1 MPNYA
6 VESMRQAMTGT
17 GIVEPVMAWE
27 ETPEGKRRPSKNQ
40 ARHEHTG
47 MPQWAVEVL
56 YISESFGRKS
66 TVTAK
71 VTVGQEHEPT
81 VAPLSPVG
89 FTGLRVE
96 VRTNKAGGFAEY
108 WSADAL
114 VEASKSSSTNSSSGT
129 STAAD
134 TGSPASGKAA

>member
-17 GIVEPVMAWE
+17 GIVEPVMDWE
-27 ETPEGKRRPSKNQ
+27 ETPDGKRRPSKTQ
-40 ARHEHTG
+40 ARDERTG
-47 MPQWAVEVL
+47 MLQWGVEVL

-71 VTVGQEHEPT
+71 VTVGAEDEPK
-81 VAPLSPVG
+81 VAPLTPIA

-108 WSADAL
+108 WSADSL
-114 VEASKSSSTNSSSGT
+114 VEASKSSSTTSGT
-129 STAAD
+129 SSA
-134 TGSPASGKAA
+134 ASGKAA

>member
-17 GIVEPVMAWE
+17 GIVEPVMDWI
-27 ETPEGKRRPSKNQ
+27 ETPDGKRRPGDTQS
-40 ARHEHTG
+40 RDERTG
-47 MPQWAVEVL
+47 MLLWAVEVL

-71 VTVGQEHEPT
+71 VTVGQEDEPK
-81 VAPLSPVG
+81 VAPLSPIA
-89 FTGLRVE
+89 FNGLRVE

-108 WSADAL
+108 WSAEGVL
-114 VEASKSSSTNSSSGT
+114 EASK
-129 STAAD
+129 TANRPSAE
-134 TGSPASGKAA
+134 KAA